1 MVRCVDEQNDHLKAE
16 FQKAWYQLNAHGSI
30 GRNSRPSSYIAAVS
44 ADNEAC
50 VHSADEQLSD

>member
-1 MVRCVDEQNDHLKAE
+1 VDEQNDHLKAD
-16 FQKAWYQLNAHGSI
+16 FQKAWDQLNAHGSI